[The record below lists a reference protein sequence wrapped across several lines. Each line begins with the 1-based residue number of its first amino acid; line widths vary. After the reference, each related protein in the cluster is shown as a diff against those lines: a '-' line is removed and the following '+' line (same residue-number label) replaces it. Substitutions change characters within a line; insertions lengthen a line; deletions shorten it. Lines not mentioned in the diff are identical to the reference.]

1 MCILGCDN
9 KPYKESSAT
18 SNTQYGTI
26 GEDPKSMDPSFAYDS
41 LSLSILGSIYD
52 TLLQYSYLK
61 RPYQVEPSL
70 AAKMPEP
77 ILAKEGEDLP
87 GPYGFRITLKKGL
100 RFQDDPC
107 FEATRGEG
115 RPVNTNDFI
124 FSLKRLAD
132 PAVNSPV
139 RSIFT
144 EKIAGLAEFNKE
156 NQKLFKKLK
165 EEGKEPAAD
174 YSMEVSGIRKIN
186 DLVFEVYLTEAY
198 PQFLYWLA
206 MPFTTP
212 IPREAVAYYDSEKFP
227 GRVDFKDHPVGTG
240 AYFLKEYRKGQRMV
254 LAHNQ
259 NFREDFY
266 PSDGEPGDKEA
277 GLLDDAGK
285 RMPFVDEFV
294 ISLVKES
301 IPRWYMFRQGY
312 LDGSGIPNESFDRVI
327 TAEGTL
333 SENMASKGI
342 RLFKAKRL
350 VTYYYAFNMDDPLVG
365 KNKKLRQAMGCAI
378 NTAEYIDLYL
388 NKLATVAQS
397 PLPPGIFGYD
407 SGYRN
412 RFRFYDLD
420 KARGLLEEAGYED
433 GIDPETGE
441 PLVITFDT
449 SDTSAS
455 GRQVTRWLTSQIE
468 EVGIRLKVVVN
479 DWNTHQQKA
488 DVGNFQFI
496 RYGWLADYPDPENF
510 LFLLASENKR
520 PGVNYANFFNDEYDA
535 LFNKMKGMVSHG
547 EEGTKRKA
555 IIRDMLKILE
565 EECPWVPSHHSETFS
580 LVHDWNMN
588 VKLHGPGHNLRKYKR
603 IDATARAAK
612 RKEWNKPKYEWVALT
627 LCVLFALTLPG
638 FFYVRGRR

>member
-1 MCILGCDN
+1 
-9 KPYKESSAT
+9 
-18 SNTQYGTI
+18 
-26 GEDPKSMDPSFAYDS
+26 MDPSFAYDS
-41 LSLSILGSIYD
+41 LSLSILGSVYD

-77 ILAKEGEDLP
+77 ILATEGDNLP

-107 FEATRGEG
+107 FESTGGKG
-115 RPVNTNDFI
+115 RAVTTDDFI
-124 FSLKRLAD
+124 YSLKRLAD

-139 RSIFT
+139 RSIFI
-144 EKIAGLAEFNKE
+144 EKIAGLAKFDEE
-156 NQKLFKKLK
+156 NQKLFRKLK

-174 YSMEVSGIRKIN
+174 YSMDVSGVRKID

-198 PQFLYWLA
+198 PQFLFWLA

-212 IPREAVAYYDSEKFP
+212 LPREAVEYYASEKYP

-240 AYFLKEYRKGQRMV
+240 AYVLKEYRKGQRMV
-254 LAHNQ
+254 LTRNP

-266 PSDGEPGDKEA
+266 PSEGEPGDKET

-285 RMPFVDEFV
+285 QMPFIDEFV
-294 ISLVKES
+294 ISMVKES
-301 IPRWYMFRQGY
+301 IPGWYMFRQGY
-312 LDGSGIPNESFDRVI
+312 LDGSGVPNESFDRVI

-333 SENMASKGI
+333 SKSMASKGI
-342 RLFKAKRL
+342 RLFKARRL

-365 KNKKLRQAMGCAI
+365 KNKKLRQALGCAI
-378 NTAEYIDLYL
+378 NTVEYIDLYL

-397 PLPPGIFGYD
+397 PLPPGLFGYD
-407 SGYRN
+407 PEYKNQYRV
-412 RFRFYDLD
+412 YDLD
-420 KARGLLEEAGYED
+420 KARRLLEEAGYKN
-433 GIDPETGE
+433 GIDPGTGE
-441 PLVITFDT
+441 PLSLTFDT

-468 EVGIRLKVVVN
+468 KVGIKLNVVVN

-510 LFLLASENKR
+510 LFLLTSDNKR
-520 PGVNYANFFNDEYDA
+520 PGVNYANFHNAEYDA
-535 LFNKMKGMVSHG
+535 LFNQMKGMLSHG
-547 EEGTKRKA
+547 EEGIKRLA
-555 IIRDMLKILE
+555 IIKDMLKILE
-565 EECPWVPSHHSETFS
+565 EECPWVPSHHAENFS
-580 LVHDWNMN
+580 LVHDWNKN
-588 VKLHGPGHNLRKYKR
+588 VKLHDPGHNLRKYQR
-603 IDATARAAK
+603 IDAAARAAK
-612 RKEWNKPKYEWVALT
+612 RDVWNKPRYEWVAVAIGL
-627 LCVLFALTLPG
+627 LFALTLPG
-638 FFYVRGRR
+638 FFYVRSRR